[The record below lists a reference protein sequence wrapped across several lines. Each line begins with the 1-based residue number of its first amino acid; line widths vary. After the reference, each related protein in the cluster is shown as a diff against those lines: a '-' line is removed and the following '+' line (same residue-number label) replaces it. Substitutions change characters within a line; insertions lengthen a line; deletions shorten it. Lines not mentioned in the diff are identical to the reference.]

1 VWDQFLVWLAIHPFT
16 ICGLGLVAG
25 FFVMFSKRES
35 KTMILS
41 GKLAFAMI
49 CMLILLLHWKWDS
62 FTIHFSDLD
71 HERVKQSKI
80 LFIGDSIS
88 CEGTR
93 PKGFITKLESFLS
106 MEMFV
111 LCQKGASTSQIMEL
125 VEKNSLKVEP
135 DLIVVQTGINDL
147 LEGKKHEQ
155 IILLQNKLLGSIKTK
170 FPKTTVCL
178 LPIHPICIHKR
189 MIASPPSSSSAIQT
203 TWQGFSEKLL
213 LEDGIHLN
221 AMGHTF
227 LACNLIKQFIKI
239 SHNNA

>member
-1 VWDQFLVWLAIHPFT
+1 MNCI
-16 ICGLGLVAG
+16 
-25 FFVMFSKRES
+25 
-35 KTMILS
+35 
-41 GKLAFAMI
+41 
-49 CMLILLLHWKWDS
+49 LILLLHWKWDS

-71 HERVKQSKI
+71 HDRIKQSKI

-93 PKGFITKLESFLS
+93 PKGFITKLESLLS
-106 MEMFV
+106 MDIFV

-125 VEKNSLKVEP
+125 VEGESLITEP

-147 LEGKKHEQ
+147 LEGKEHEQ
-155 IILLQNKLLGSIKTK
+155 IVLLQNKLLRSIHTK
-170 FPKTTVCL
+170 FPTTTVCL
-178 LPIHPICIHKR
+178 LPIHPICIHGK
-189 MIASPPSSSSAIQT
+189 MIEAPPSSSSAIQT
-203 TWQGFSEKLL
+203 TWQGFSQKLL

-227 LACNLIKQFIKI
+227 LACNLIKQFIKL